1 MRVVWDDVGGLWEV
15 KKVLLRI
22 IGFYF
27 VRVFGKFEFW
37 KGIFL
42 FGLFGI
48 GKSFLVSVVV
58 GSFGVMFLNVKV
70 SDVLS
75 KYFGELFKFVVF
87 IYYFVREK
95 SFSIVFIDEFDVL
108 VMKCFFFEDVVRRV
122 FLIFF
127 VEIDGFKCLDINE
140 CVVIFV
146 VMNWLWDFD
155 DVIFFRFFF
164 RVYVLFF
171 DESFVVE
178 ILRIYLFG
186 FRVKVNLRVVVKEV
200 VRWRYLGRDFVNFVR
215 LVIIKMLS
223 DMNFE
228 FLEF

>member
-1 MRVVWDDVGGLWEV
+1 MML
-15 KKVLLRI
+15 
-22 IGFYF
+22 F
-27 VRVFGKFEFW
+27 
-37 KGIFL
+37 FL
-42 FGLFGI
+42 G
-48 GKSFLVSVVV
+48 
-58 GSFGVMFLNVKV
+58 
-70 SDVLS
+70 
-75 KYFGELFKFVVF
+75 
-87 IYYFVREK
+87 
-95 SFSIVFIDEFDVL
+95 
-108 VMKCFFFEDVVRRV
+108 
-122 FLIFF
+122 
-127 VEIDGFKCLDINE
+127 
-140 CVVIFV
+140 
-146 VMNWLWDFD
+146 
-155 DVIFFRFFF
+155 FFF